1 MKNLNN
7 ERIRGIRMALK
18 MTEEDFAKVVGVSCR
33 VINRWEN
40 DRVRPS
46 HHAMRTIEALA
57 RGLSQP

>member
-1 MKNLNN
+1 MKKLNN

-46 HHAMRTIEALA
+46 HAMRTIEVLA
-57 RGLSQP
+57 RGLSQT

>member
-1 MKNLNN
+1 
-7 ERIRGIRMALK
+7 MALK

-46 HHAMRTIEALA
+46 HHAMRTIEVLA
-57 RGLSQP
+57 RGLSQT